1 MSASIN
7 IHRPQLNRMR
17 VDILKRSDNKA
28 VFEFYNEA
36 QTISATLFFDNI
48 DELYDFITKA
58 LVLADQKR
66 GELHLA
72 SGGIVNV

>member
-17 VDILKRSDNKA
+17 VDVLKKSDNTA

-36 QTISATLFFDNI
+36 QTISVTLFFDNI
-48 DELYDFITKA
+48 EELYDFITKA
-58 LVLADQKR
+58 LALADEKR
-66 GELHLA
+66 SAKIEVA
-72 SGGIVNV
+72 V

>member
-17 VDILKRSDNKA
+17 VDILKRSDNTA
-28 VFEFYNEA
+28 VFEFYNET

-58 LVLADQKR
+58 LVLADEKR

-72 SGGIVNV
+72 NGGIVNV

>member
-17 VDILKRSDNKA
+17 VDILKRSDNTA

-48 DELYDFITKA
+48 DELYDFVTKA
-58 LVLADQKR
+58 LVLTDEKR
-66 GELHLA
+66 NA
-72 SGGIVNV
+72 KVAV